1 MMCKLFF
8 FLPSLFLPHPN
19 KKKQHVCNL
28 CFPSGWAWKSPFVV
42 PNRGHDLDFFLILSP
57 PLIFFVPAYV
67 VPFSGAQLGSYTYT
81 PSRFFPLC
89 PKKKRRFCAF
99 LRSNTSSLGGS
110 LGVSLFYT
118 RGSVRFG
125 FSKTKMKSCAFFL
138 SLLYPLA
145 DKSSCTLSTQS
156 HLHPHWSPSNSGF
169 SMLLDCILAST
180 ILSHKSRCAID
191 FGTIAGLSVFGGLL
205 RLFSP
210 SVMGFWSELGHPF
223 CPSTYKNAVC
233 ERPPQKQHLFLV
245 SYLNAHWTLHPL
257 QHAFYSCHSPP
268 TP

>member
-1 MMCKLFF
+1 MFSFWVSLKIPFCGTQSGARFG
-8 FLPSLFLPHPN
+8 FLSHP
-19 KKKQHVCNL
+19 
-28 CFPSGWAWKSPFVV
+28 
-42 PNRGHDLDFFLILSP
+42 LSSVN
-57 PLIFFVPAYV
+57 FFVPAYV
-67 VPFSGAQLGSYTYT
+67 VPFLGAQLGSYTYT
-81 PSRFFPLC
+81 PSRFFLC
-89 PKKKRRFCAF
+89 VQKKKEDFVH
-99 LRSNTSSLGGS
+99 SSAPIPPPLVAPW
-110 LGVSLFYT
+110 VSLFSILGV
-118 RGSVRFG
+118 RSVLAFPKQKW
-125 FSKTKMKSCAFFL
+125 SLVPFFL
-138 SLLYPLA
+138 SSLYPLA